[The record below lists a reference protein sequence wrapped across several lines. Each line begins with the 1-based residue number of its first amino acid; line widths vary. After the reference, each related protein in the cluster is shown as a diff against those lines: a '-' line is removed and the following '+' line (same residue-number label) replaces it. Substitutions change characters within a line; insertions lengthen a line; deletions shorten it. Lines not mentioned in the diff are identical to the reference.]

1 MIFWKVAN
9 RKDNSF
15 WREKPIFQGGY
26 LMEIVMQTSTGTKSA
41 WTELEHF
48 VLKREKEWQ
57 NGEETPE
64 FARYEHE
71 LHEQLMKLERELLA
85 AELARYDVAV
95 EEIEVEGERYRRI
108 MSSGQNYLSTAG
120 EMRVERHLY
129 RRVGAEQERCICP
142 MELRA
147 GIIGGYATPRAA
159 RQMNFAAAHLP
170 PREAAELFVEIG
182 GMKPSHT
189 TIDHQPKIIADV
201 WQANRQQWEA
211 ALRQTEKVPPQAT
224 VVAISLD
231 GVMAPMRQAN
241 GTKKEASAGKQS
253 RGPLGY
259 QEIGCGSVA
268 MYDQEGQR
276 LSTVRYGQMPEYKKA
291 TLRHQLTAEC
301 QHILHQAP
309 HLKVVKL
316 ADGAPDNWDYL
327 SHLNLGLPPSA
338 QADIEQIEIVDF
350 CHAADHL
357 KRGCDAI
364 WPGHPDKSKAKFET
378 LRTTLKE
385 VEDGADKVIRSFRYY
400 LGRLSGKN
408 KEALQT
414 ELTYFL
420 NQRPRMDYATY
431 LKQGLPIAS
440 GVIEATCKTLVTQRM
455 KCSGMRWSMFGG
467 QAILTLRSLIQ
478 SDRWPQAW
486 SLIQAQ
492 FRKPVLIVK
501 EQTMKE
507 LLQDSV
513 VSIEL
518 EPIPGYTHSSRD
530 HYSLPLVL

>member
-1 MIFWKVAN
+1 
-9 RKDNSF
+9 
-15 WREKPIFQGGY
+15 
-26 LMEIVMQTSTGTKSA
+26 MEIVMEKSTGTKSA
-41 WTELEHF
+41 WAELEHF
-48 VLKREKEWQ
+48 VLKREKQWQ
-57 NGEETPE
+57 NGEETSE
-64 FARYEHE
+64 FASYEHE

-85 AELARYDVAV
+85 AELERYDVDV
-95 EEIEVEGERYRRI
+95 KEIEVEGERYRHI
-108 MSSGQNYLSTAG
+108 MSSGKNYLTTAG
-120 EMRVERHLY
+120 EVRVDRHLY
-129 RRVGAEQERCICP
+129 RRVGGDQERCICP
-142 MELRA
+142 MELGA

-182 GMKPSHT
+182 GMRPSHT
-189 TIDHQPKIIADV
+189 TIDNQPKIIADV
-201 WQANRQQWEA
+201 WEANRQKWEEV
-211 ALRQTEKVPPQAT
+211 LRQTEAVPPQAT
-224 VVAISLD
+224 VLAISLD
-231 GVMAPMRQAN
+231 GVMAPMRHAT
-241 GTKKEASAGKQS
+241 GAKKEASAGKQAS
-253 RGPLGY
+253 GPRGY
-259 QEIGCGSVA
+259 REIGCGSVA
-268 MYDQEGQR
+268 LYDQEGQR

-291 TLRHQLTAEC
+291 TLRQQLTAEG
-301 QHILHQAP
+301 QHILGQAP

-327 SHLNLGLPPSA
+327 SQLDLGLSPSA
-338 QADIEQIEIVDF
+338 QADLEQIEIVDF

-364 WPGHPDKSKAKFET
+364 WPHAPDKSKAKFKT

-385 VEDGADKVIRSFRYY
+385 MEGGADKVIGSFRYY

-431 LKQGLPIAS
+431 LQQGLPIAS

-455 KCSGMRWSMFGG
+455 KCSGMRWGMLGG

-478 SDRWPQAW
+478 SDRWQQTW
-486 SLIQAQ
+486 SLIQVQ

-501 EQTMKE
+501 EQTMNQ
-507 LLQDSV
+507 LHQNSV
-513 VSIEL
+513 ASIEL
-518 EPIPGYTHSSRD
+518 RPIPGYAHSSRD
-530 HYSLPLVL
+530 YFSLPLAL

>member
-1 MIFWKVAN
+1 
-9 RKDNSF
+9 
-15 WREKPIFQGGY
+15 
-26 LMEIVMQTSTGTKSA
+26 
-41 WTELEHF
+41 
-48 VLKREKEWQ
+48 
-57 NGEETPE
+57 
-64 FARYEHE
+64 
-71 LHEQLMKLERELLA
+71 
-85 AELARYDVAV
+85 
-95 EEIEVEGERYRRI
+95 
-108 MSSGQNYLSTAG
+108 
-120 EMRVERHLY
+120 
-129 RRVGAEQERCICP
+129 
-142 MELRA
+142 
-147 GIIGGYATPRAA
+147 
-159 RQMNFAAAHLP
+159 MNFAAAHLP

-189 TIDHQPKIIADV
+189 TIDNQPKLIAEV
-201 WQANRQQWEA
+201 GEANRQQWEQ
-211 ALRQTEKVPPQAT
+211 ALRQTEQVPPQAT
-224 VVAISLD
+224 VIAISLD

-259 QEIGCGSVA
+259 REIGCGSVA
-268 MYDQEGQR
+268 LYDQEGQR
-276 LSTVRYGQMPEYKKA
+276 LSTVRYGQMPEHKKA

-301 QHILHQAP
+301 QHILSQAP

-327 SHLNLGLPPSA
+327 SHLDLGLPSTA
-338 QADIEQIEIVDF
+338 QANIEQIEIVDF

-364 WPGHPDKSKAKFET
+364 WPHDPDQSKTKFES
-378 LRTTLKE
+378 LRTALKE
-385 VEDGADKVIRSFRYY
+385 VAGGAAKVIGSFRYY

-408 KEALQT
+408 RAALQT

-455 KCSGMRWSMFGG
+455 KCSGMRWGLFGG

-478 SDRWPQAW
+478 SDRWQQAW

-492 FRKPVLIVK
+492 FCKPVLIVK
-501 EQTMKE
+501 EQTMNALHQK
-507 LLQDSV
+507 SGP
-513 VSIEL
+513 SIEL
-518 EPIPGYTHSSRD
+518 TPFPGYTHSSRD
-530 HYSLPLVL
+530 HYSLPLVT